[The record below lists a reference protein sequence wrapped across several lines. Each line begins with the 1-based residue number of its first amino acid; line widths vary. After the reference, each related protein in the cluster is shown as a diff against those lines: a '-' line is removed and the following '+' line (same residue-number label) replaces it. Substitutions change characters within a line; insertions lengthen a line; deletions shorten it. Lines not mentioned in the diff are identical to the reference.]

1 MFPVWDSLYTSF
13 INTGILRNQRPAPQN
28 SWIYFGLTR
37 GMGIFLYIFMAF
49 VNIQNA
55 FYNIK
60 NNQGFWKEFILHY
73 HHLQEFFHL
82 SLEYVL
88 LADTVS

>member
-1 MFPVWDSLYTSF
+1 
-13 INTGILRNQRPAPQN
+13 
-28 SWIYFGLTR
+28 
-37 GMGIFLYIFMAF
+37 MAF

-82 SLEYVL
+82 PLEYVL